1 MSVEKSF
8 PIYGKTHASGNTGYR
23 VDMGFIGG
31 KRVFKSF
38 PTKEAAERFQRRCL
52 EAEAKKKP
60 VDLRDLNDVMR
71 HEVLSA
77 LAKLREH
84 NATIAQAV
92 DFYLK
97 HARPAKANATIGEV
111 MDQFKGAKVKS
122 GRSNKYIDTAWSSFF
137 VPFRDHFKNCEIGD
151 VTSDACERYFY
162 QSKTWNDTTRRSHLR
177 HVSVLFNF
185 AVKRGYAGINPIRA
199 VEKPNKPPSTS
210 RKRVV
215 SIDNVIKLLRYANEN
230 GYKQECAALVLILF
244 CGVRVDEVARLTWD
258 DIKLDEDSPVV
269 TLGED
274 QTKTGKTRINP
285 IPDNAMEWLKLLR
298 AKGSI
303 TPPNYEGRMRYLRQ
317 QAKAGFKQN
326 AARICFAS
334 YHLARFEDAPKTAF
348 LLGHD
353 NPTLLY
359 STYKALVTK
368 EAAIRYWKITPEYD
382 GKNDYTALAPTQEEV
397 SEARSKGILRALS
410 QK

>member
-8 PIYGKTHASGNTGYR
+8 PIYGKTHASGNVGYR

-31 KRVFKSF
+31 KRIFKSF
-38 PTKEAAERFQRRCL
+38 PTKEAAERFQRKCL
-52 EAEAKKKP
+52 DAEAKKKP
-60 VDLRDLNDVMR
+60 ADLRDLNDVLR

-84 NATIAQAV
+84 NATITQAV

-111 MDQFKGAKVKS
+111 MEQFKRVKQKS
-122 GRSNKYIDTAWSSFF
+122 GRSDKYIETAWSSFF
-137 VPFRDHFKNCEIGD
+137 MPFREYFKNCEIGD
-151 VTSDACERYFY
+151 VTSDACESYFY
-162 QSKTWNDTTRRSHLR
+162 KSKTWSTTTRRSHLR

-185 AVKRGYAGINPIRA
+185 AVERGYAGINPIRA
-199 VEKPNKPPSTS
+199 VEKPKKPAGTS
-210 RKRVV
+210 RQRVV
-215 SIDNVIKLLRYANEN
+215 LVENVIKLLQYAFNN
-230 GYKQECAALVLILF
+230 GYQQECAALVLILF
-244 CGVRVDEVARLTWD
+244 CGVRVDEVSRLTWD
-258 DIKLDEDSPVV
+258 DIKIDEDNPVV
-269 TLGED
+269 TLGDD
-274 QTKTGKTRINP
+274 QTKTGKGRINP
-285 IPDNAMEWLKLLR
+285 IPDNAMEWLKILR
-298 AKGSI
+298 GKGNV
-303 TPPNYEGRMRYLRQ
+303 TPPNYEGRMRYLRE

-334 YHLARFEDAPKTAF
+334 YHLAKFEDAPRTAF

-368 EAAIRYWKITPEYD
+368 DAAIRYWKITPDYD
-382 GKNDYTALAPTQEEV
+382 GKNDFIAPAPTDEEIAG
-397 SEARSKGILRALS
+397 SRRRGITKALE